1 MIIYGIIMF
10 AIAAIFGVI
19 AVQIYRGRTDLIN
32 DYHQTKVTDK
42 AAYGKSFGKAM
53 GIIAGA
59 LTLSGIVSLLGQAV
73 AWLAVTVLFAGLL
86 AGIIAIFRV
95 QKKYNGG
102 MF

>member
-10 AIAAIFGVI
+10 AVAAIFGVI

-42 AAYGKSFGKAM
+42 AAYGKAFGKAM
-53 GIIAGA
+53 GIIAGT
-59 LTLSGIVSLLGQAV
+59 LTLSGVISLLSQSV
-73 AWLAVTVLFAGLL
+73 AWLAVAVLFAGLL
-86 AGIIAIFRV
+86 AGIIVIFRV

-102 MF
+102 IF

>member
-10 AIAAIFGVI
+10 AVAAIFGVI

-42 AAYGKSFGKAM
+42 AAYGKAFGKAM

-59 LTLSGIVSLLGQAV
+59 LTLSGVISLLGESV
-73 AWLAVTVLFAGLL
+73 AWLAVAVLFAGLL

-102 MF
+102 IF